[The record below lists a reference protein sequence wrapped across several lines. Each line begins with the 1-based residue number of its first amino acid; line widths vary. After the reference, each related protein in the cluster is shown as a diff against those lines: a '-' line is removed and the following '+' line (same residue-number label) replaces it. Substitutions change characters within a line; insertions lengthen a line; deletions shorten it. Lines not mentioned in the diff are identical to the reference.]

1 MQGLVHGD
9 PSVGCGCLTF
19 KIKLGQNPYVLWGTI
34 ANKDVLSSEKSALL
48 LFCFKH
54 TPKTKILWWDI
65 ERLKNQ

>member
-34 ANKDVLSSEKSALL
+34 ANKDVLSLEKSPLL

-54 TPKTKILWWDI
+54 T
-65 ERLKNQ
+65 